1 MQTDKKLFASRNN
14 EVCLYNEVCLSINK
28 KLLGSNKPTHKK
40 CGFVYVK
47 HPQTVI

>member
-1 MQTDKKLFASRNN
+1 MQTDKKLFASRN
-14 EVCLYNEVCLSINK
+14 NEVCLSINK